1 MKKLLAFACIFAILS
16 IAGCKKSEEK
26 AATEPKASTQP
37 QQPAKPKPGAKKRQ
51 APPAKALEIYNEKT
65 LVVSVPFADYAS
77 LATGKIKIGNANVS
91 AILLKDLLAKY
102 KIQGKNVIMGGPAR
116 AVPITWEQANT
127 DGLYIYMTPRN
138 IFMISAPKSLENINF
153 PGRIVRI
160 TVSASADVAAKQT
173 QNKKPPK

>member
-26 AATEPKASTQP
+26 AATEPKASTRP

-51 APPAKALEIYNEKT
+51 APQAKALEIYNEET

-77 LATGKIKIGNANVS
+77 IATGKIKIGNANVS

-138 IFMISAPKSLENINF
+138 AFMISAPKSLENINF